1 MGHARGARAK
11 GLLCSKSPMCTSH
24 SVGLE
29 ARGPLPDLGL
39 PDGSDFSSSS
49 EEARRMKQGKEA
61 GQDAQW
67 KLTGGRETEAG
78 NEVLAARPQ
87 L

>member
-1 MGHARGARAK
+1 MCTLSQNGYGARK
-11 GLLCSKSPMCTSH
+11 VTLGWSRGERSTS
-24 SVGLE
+24 
-29 ARGPLPDLGL
+29 RLGAV

-78 NEVLAARPQ
+78 NEVLAARLQ

>member
-1 MGHARGARAK
+1 MATVPAK
-11 GLLCSKSPMCTSH
+11 SH
-24 SVGLE
+24 SVGVE

-39 PDGSDFSSSS
+39 SSS

-78 NEVLAARPQ
+78 NEVLAARLQ

>member
-1 MGHARGARAK
+1 MAMVPAK
-11 GLLCSKSPMCTSH
+11 SH
-24 SVGLE
+24 SVGVE

-67 KLTGGRETEAG
+67 KPTGGRQTEAG
-78 NEVLAARPQ
+78 NEVLAARLQ

>member
-1 MGHARGARAK
+1 MATAPAK
-11 GLLCSKSPMCTSH
+11 SH

-61 GQDAQW
+61 G
-67 KLTGGRETEAG
+67 KRERREREKVFGTT
-78 NEVLAARPQ
+78 P
-87 L
+87 

>member
-1 MGHARGARAK
+1 MATVPAK
-11 GLLCSKSPMCTSH
+11 SH
-24 SVGLE
+24 SVSVGVE

-78 NEVLAARPQ
+78 NEVLAARLQ